1 MENNNGKSECSLK
14 IPRCIYIA
22 FWGLMLL
29 YVMFSE
35 LDVLPVAYLALDVQS
50 AYAMNMLCVIL
61 TLAGTFISLRLFAVN
76 KIKQEIQNAPC
87 SITKWNIIR
96 TIILGVCALIN
107 IMSYYALCNDTTS
120 LYCFLITITGFVFCW
135 PKQEEVASK

>member
-1 MENNNGKSECSLK
+1 
-14 IPRCIYIA
+14 
-22 FWGLMLL
+22 
-29 YVMFSE
+29 MFSE

-120 LYCFLITITGFVFCW
+120 LYCFLITITGLVFCW
-135 PKQEEVASK
+135 PKKEEVASK